1 MTGDRLGVLR
11 ELVAGQWR
19 DSASGE
25 PFHIPIRAIEI
36 EDSLDGGEDAF
47 IRRLHGGDKCLVVCD
62 EITCEILGRRVA
74 GRVGCEM
81 LVLEAPSTTP
91 ENADKLRRK
100 TQSAEALIAVG
111 SGTVNDLVK
120 YATFLDGKSYSVFPT
135 SPMNAYSTG
144 TASLTDNGIKKS
156 FKAHSAS
163 GVFFDLQILA
173 DCPKRLINNALS
185 DVVCRT
191 TAQTDWLLSRL
202 FWQTPYSDIPYALLA
217 HDEDNLFSNANLL
230 LERDLDTLAALVRT
244 CVLNGLGSAIVGTT
258 HPGSM
263 GEHMISH
270 YLDMFAGDAHP
281 GTLHGEQVGVA
292 TLSVLR
298 LQNKLLSGDEPPVI
312 KPTRHKSG
320 EIAEK
325 FGATLGREFSANLS
339 AKSFDKKSAAKWNQ
353 KLAANWENI
362 IAPVRA
368 TMLPVEEVERPMILA
383 QAHITPKALGY
394 ADDFYDEAVKNARFI
409 RDRFTILDI
418 ADDCG
423 LWDSGE

>member
-1 MTGDRLGVLR
+1 MSGDRLGVLR
-11 ELVAGQWR
+11 ELVAGEWR
-19 DSASGE
+19 DSASGQSVQ
-25 PFHIPIRAIEI
+25 IPIQAIEI
-36 EDSLDGGEDAF
+36 EDSLDGGEDAI
-47 IRRLHGGDKCLVVCD
+47 IRRLHGNSKCIVVCD
-62 EITCEILGRRVA
+62 EITSEILGRRVA
-74 GRVGCEM
+74 GRIGCEM
-81 LVLEAPSTTP
+81 LVLKTPSTTP
-91 ENADKLRRK
+91 QNAEKLRCK
-100 TQSAEALIAVG
+100 TQSAEVLIAVG

-156 FKAHSAS
+156 FKAHSAR

-202 FWQTPYSDIPYALLA
+202 FWQTPYSDIPYVLLA
-217 HDEDNLFSNANLL
+217 HDEDNLFNNARLL
-230 LERDLDTLAALVRT
+230 LERDFDTLAALVRT
-244 CVLNGLGSAIVGTT
+244 CVLNGLGSAVVGTT

-270 YLDMFAGDAHP
+270 YLDMFAGNAHP

-292 TLSVLR
+292 TLSILR
-298 LQNKLLSGDEPPVI
+298 LQNKILSANEPPVI
-312 KPTRHKSG
+312 KPTRHKPAD
-320 EIAEK
+320 IAEQ
-325 FGATLGREFSANLS
+325 FGTNLGREFAANLS
-339 AKSFDKKSAAKWNQ
+339 VKSFDKEGAAKWNQ
-353 KLAANWENI
+353 KLSADWENI
-362 IAPVRA
+362 IAPIRA
-368 TMLPVEEVERPMILA
+368 TMLSVEDVERPMIDA
-383 QAHITPKALGY
+383 QAHTTPKALGY
-394 ADDFYDEAVKNARFI
+394 VDDFYKQAVKNARFI

-423 LWDSGE
+423 VWAE